1 MRKDGRNSS
10 SILNTDV
17 VTSILANLKSLQQ
30 HTTLSHTGDCFTE
43 DVATMR
49 NNHTVY
55 GNNTN
60 SKTVRPM
67 KTILLPLQRKIKNHV
82 MLDVSVHGHS
92 RQTARAKHNVQAQ
105 FFVSMNN
112 THSTDRPPKQVFQ
125 QLMSSINIQTF
136 SINIQQ
142 CENFFFCI
150 QRSSPLVFSIQFKAA
165 FHEILVLS
173 R

>member
-1 MRKDGRNSS
+1 MRKDVRSSS

-30 HTTLSHTGDCFTE
+30 HTTLSHTSDWFTE
-43 DVATMR
+43 DDVSTMR
-49 NNHTVY
+49 
-55 GNNTN
+55 NNTN

-67 KTILLPLQRKIKNHV
+67 KTILLPLQRKIKKHV
-82 MLDVSVHGHS
+82 MLDVSVHSHS

-142 CENFFFCI
+142 CENFFFLYTAVI
-150 QRSSPLVFSIQFKAA
+150 SVGFQHPVQGRFS
-165 FHEILVLS
+165 
-173 R
+173 